1 MPGNLWQIVGWI
13 VIAILAI
20 VVFQQII
27 LPLLDKVL

>member
-1 MPGNLWQIVGWI
+1 MPGNFWQIVGWI
-13 VIAILAI
+13 VIVILAI